1 MITLMTLLQ
10 FADFA
15 FYFCI
20 FAAILQV
27 INIACGLTNQDQNQ
41 QQETKE
47 EKDEEKKQ

>member
-20 FAAILQV
+20 GAVILQV
-27 INIACGLTNQDQNQ
+27 INIVCGLTNQD

-47 EKDEEKKQ
+47 EKDEEEKK